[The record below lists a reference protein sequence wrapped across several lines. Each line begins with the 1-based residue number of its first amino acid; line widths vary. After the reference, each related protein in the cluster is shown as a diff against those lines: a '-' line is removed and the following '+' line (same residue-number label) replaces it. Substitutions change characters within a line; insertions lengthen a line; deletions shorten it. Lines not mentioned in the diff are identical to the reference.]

1 LWVITVK
8 TWRMSLHPGVYSA
21 VLGFR
26 VLDAPFLRI
35 AKGCYI
41 EASGDSNCKLKDANH
56 RLVGCIKYFW
66 QDRPPYLITNTN
78 RTLYMEPLIGPYHE
92 DSRFDV
98 VYLNC
103 KRRVMASMFGFMVCL
118 DWPYVWRLHRYKIV
132 YRLYTDRSVLEKEME
147 TGAVERR
154 RVQILRVARR
164 SDVHSVQSYHVR
176 ASQSCSWA

>member
-1 LWVITVK
+1 
-8 TWRMSLHPGVYSA
+8 
-21 VLGFR
+21 
-26 VLDAPFLRI
+26 
-35 AKGCYI
+35 
-41 EASGDSNCKLKDANH
+41 
-56 RLVGCIKYFW
+56 
-66 QDRPPYLITNTN
+66 
-78 RTLYMEPLIGPYHE
+78 MEPLIGPYHE

-164 SDVHSVQSYHVR
+164 SDVHSVQSSICVDANVSSRHERKVFTGWER
-176 ASQSCSWA
+176 GGISEVALLRFNGERMRRLGP